1 MPYLTCT
8 MISSVDLA
16 QYGISHAKDWIS
28 VDCGTRWSV
37 KSLNIGTERSEL
49 PVQTQTG
56 PEIAVWATRS
66 PLPGYLFNPFL
77 PGNPFKCHRQTV

>member
-1 MPYLTCT
+1 MLYLTCT

-16 QYGISHAKDWIS
+16 QYGISRAKDWIS

-37 KSLNIGTERSEL
+37 KSLNIGTERS
-49 PVQTQTG
+49 VSYQTG

-66 PLPGYLFNPFL
+66 PLPHYSFNPFL
-77 PGNPFKCHRQTV
+77 PGNPGI